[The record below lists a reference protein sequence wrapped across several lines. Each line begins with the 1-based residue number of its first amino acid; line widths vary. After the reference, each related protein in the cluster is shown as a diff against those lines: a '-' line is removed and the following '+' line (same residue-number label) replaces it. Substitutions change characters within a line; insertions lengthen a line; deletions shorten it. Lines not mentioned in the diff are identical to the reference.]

1 VFERIMVP
9 LGGSHFAERA
19 IPQALALASR
29 WGASIELATVAEVAS
44 GGGVARS
51 GKGGDARERG
61 QEQAREYLAG
71 VEDRI
76 RAAGFAGEV
85 EASVLSTG
93 NIAQT
98 LVHRI
103 FEGETDFVVM
113 TTHGRGAVE
122 RAWLG
127 STADGVIRR
136 SPCPVLLLRPSTDDG
151 PEPPAEPVPFSRASA
166 AFKRVVVPL
175 DGSSESESILP
186 QVVPLLGEGAQVTL
200 LQAVP
205 PLSAGGYPY
214 LPHSVREEQDQAE
227 IKDATREYLEEMAA
241 RIGGE
246 SRSFQAAVPVTNQ
259 AGAAILKTAREQ
271 DADLIAMSTAGRGG
285 VARLL
290 LGSVADKVVRG
301 SEIPVLVYREP
312 EEG

>member
-1 VFERIMVP
+1 MIP
-9 LGGSHFAERA
+9 LGGSVFAERA

-29 WGASIELATVAEVAS
+29 WGASIELATVASAAS
-44 GGGVARS
+44 GRGQARS
-51 GKGGDARERG
+51 VKGDDARERG
-61 QEQAREYLAG
+61 QAMAQEYLEG
-71 VEDRI
+71 VEERI

-85 EASVLSTG
+85 ELSVLSAG

-103 FEGETDFVVM
+103 FEGDTDFVVM

-136 SPCPVLLLRPSTDDG
+136 SPCPVLLLRPPTDG
-151 PEPPAEPVPFSRASA
+151 ESEPPAEPPPFSQAPA
-166 AFKRVVVPL
+166 AFKNVVVPL
-175 DGSSESESILP
+175 DGSDESESILP
-186 QVVPLLGEGAQVTL
+186 RVIPLLGESAEVTL

-214 LPHSVREEQDQAE
+214 LPHSVREEHDQQE
-227 IKDATREYLEEMAA
+227 IKEATREYLEEMAST
-241 RIGGE
+241 IGGE
-246 SRSFQAAVPVTNQ
+246 ARTFKAAVPVTNQ
-259 AGAAILKTAREQ
+259 PGAAILKVAREQ
-271 DADLIAMSTAGRGG
+271 EADLIAMSTAGRGG
-285 VARLL
+285 VGRLL

-301 SEIPVLVYREP
+301 SEIPVMVYREP
-312 EEG
+312 DEG